1 MIIKINNE
9 EHELNFGVRFVRD
22 LDERAGVLMGTNGQQ
37 QNFGMALTKVLPGL
51 KTYDAAVL
59 ADVIYCALHADKKRP
74 SIDEIYDYIDNP
86 DTDIAKL
93 FKETQ
98 TEIKK
103 SNAVKLAAKNLKA

>member
-22 LDERAGVLMGTNGQQ
+22 LDKRAGVLMGAGGQQ
-37 QNFGMALTKVLPGL
+37 QNFGMALTKALPGL
-51 KTYDAAVL
+51 QTYDAAVL

>member
-22 LDERAGVLMGTNGQQ
+22 LDERAGVLMGTKGQR

-51 KTYDAAVL
+51 QTYDAAVL

-74 SIDEIYDYIDNP
+74 SIDEIYDYIDDP
-86 DTDIAKL
+86 KTDIEKV
-93 FKETQ
+93 FKDVQ
-98 TEIKK
+98 SEIKK